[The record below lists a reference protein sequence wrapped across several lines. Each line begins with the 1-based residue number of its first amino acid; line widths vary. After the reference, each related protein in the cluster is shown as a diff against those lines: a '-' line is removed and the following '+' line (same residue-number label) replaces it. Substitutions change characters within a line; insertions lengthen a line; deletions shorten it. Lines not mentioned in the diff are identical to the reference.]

1 MPLMGIKMKLTLPP
15 RSSAGYAMLMV
26 LTVVAASMLIAGAT
40 IYRTYTVAKLN
51 DRNNQYAATLTAA
64 EAAVEKVYARLAY
77 DFQSAGPGAVTNN
90 LGIYRTN
97 VPSASEDAYW
107 AGFEFTDG
115 SNHVDRTYVNYAY
128 NYGGPLPSQYQGL
141 IIMNSPVYR
150 ILSNAKLRD
159 GRYTM
164 TNAVQVDVLL
174 ALVPITQWAIFYNG
188 LLEFSTCADMV
199 VNGRVHANASI
210 YVGTGASL
218 RFNNSVTTTGTLTA
232 PARNGQ
238 GPWTLGGSANTTFF
252 GSPTYKTNVPSVTLS
267 INMTNTHSMI
277 DMPPTG
283 EVATSPQ
290 GQQRLYNQ
298 AQVVLLVSNST
309 ASVPITVKIQQS
321 VNGQIPGADPS
332 PIILTNNFSTIS
344 SNLPFLT
351 LTNTF
356 RDQRESKTNI
366 TTQIDVGKYATW
378 LSASPDIATKF
389 TSASGTYPTILFVA
403 DNRTTSANQMTVVR
417 LTNGI
422 APPKNGN
429 LGFSLATPNPL
440 YVWGNYNQTNNS
452 YLSTSNTT
460 SGTVPCALMSDAL
473 TILSSNW
480 KDKLSLTNTYSQA
493 SSSWDAASAT
503 TVNAAILTGVVPSTG
518 SGSTQFSGGVH
529 NLPRLL
535 EDWSSSTLWLNTSIV
550 NLYTST
556 RATSMFQ
563 TPGVYYNA
571 PTRRFSFDLNFLDP
585 NKQPQGVPCALLPI
599 RFSFAVPPPNT
610 VSFNVTP

>member
-1 MPLMGIKMKLTLPP
+1 
-15 RSSAGYAMLMV
+15 MLMV

-51 DRNNQYAATLTAA
+51 DRNNQYANTLTAA

-90 LGIYRTN
+90 LNIYRTN
-97 VPSASEDAYW
+97 VPTATEDAYW

-115 SNHVDRTYVNYAY
+115 NNHVGRTYVDYAY

-150 ILSNAKLRD
+150 IISNAKVR
-159 GRYTM
+159 GARFTM

-188 LLEFSTCADMV
+188 LLEFSTCADMT
-199 VNGRVHANASI
+199 VNGRVHANAPI
-210 YVGTGASL
+210 YVGTSASL
-218 RFNNSVTTTGTLTA
+218 RFNNSVTTVGTLTA

-238 GPWTLGGSANTTFF
+238 GPWTLGGSANTTFY
-252 GSPTYKTNVPSVTLS
+252 GSPTYKTNVTSVTLS

-277 DMPPTG
+277 DMPPVG
-283 EVATSPQ
+283 EVATSSQ

-298 AQVVLLVSNST
+298 AQVLLLVSNSA
-309 ASVPITVKIQQS
+309 ASVPVTVRIQQS
-321 VNGQIPGADPS
+321 FNGQVPGADS
-332 PIILTNNFSTIS
+332 APIVLTNNFSTIS
-344 SNLPFLT
+344 NSLPFVT
-351 LTNTF
+351 LTNIF
-356 RDQRESKTNI
+356 RDQREGKTNI
-366 TTQIDVGKYATW
+366 TTQIDIGKYATW
-378 LSASPDIATKF
+378 LSTNSDIASKF
-389 TSASGTYPTILFVA
+389 PAGSGTYPTILFVA
-403 DNRTTSANQMTVVR
+403 DNRTANANQLTVVR

-440 YVWGNYNQTNNS
+440 YVWGNYNQTNNGN
-452 YLSTSNTT
+452 LSTSNTA
-460 SGTVPCALMSDAL
+460 SGTVPSALMSDAL
-473 TILSSNW
+473 TVLSSNW
-480 KDKLSLTNTYSQA
+480 KDNLSLTNTYSVS
-493 SSSWDAASAT
+493 SSSWNAASAT
-503 TVNAAILTGVVPSTG
+503 TVNAAIITGIVPSTG

-535 EDWSSSTLWLNTSIV
+535 EDWGSSTLWLNTSIV
-550 NLYTST
+550 NLFTST

-571 PTRRFSFDLNFLDP
+571 PSRRFSFDLNFLDP

-599 RFSFAVPPPNT
+599 RFNFAVPPPNT
-610 VSFNVTP
+610 VTFNVTP